1 MATTAEI
8 DKAIL
13 SMVGEMSKDGASYS
27 VEKRES
33 RYIIVR
39 KNYELG
45 TTAAYAISP
54 ALIERMIED
63 EELRKE
69 IFCKLLWF
77 FKAAELKMAGVPA
90 GERTGQQGSPRGV

>member
-1 MATTAEI
+1 MAAATEI
-8 DKAIL
+8 DKAIS
-13 SMVGEMSKDGASYS
+13 SMVCEMSKDGASYS
-27 VEKRES
+27 IERYDS

-45 TTAAYAISP
+45 TTTCFAISS

-69 IFCKLLWF
+69 IFCKLLWI
-77 FKAAELKMAGVPA
+77 FKAAELKLAGVSA
-90 GERTGQQGSPRGV
+90 KG

>member
-8 DKAIL
+8 DKAIS

-27 VEKRES
+27 IEKHDS

-45 TTAAYAISP
+45 TTTAYAISL
-54 ALIERMIED
+54 ALIERTIDD

-77 FKAAELKMAGVPA
+77 FLAAELKLAGVPA
-90 GERTGQQGSPRGV
+90 MG

>member
-1 MATTAEI
+1 MATPAEI
-8 DKAIL
+8 DKAIS

-27 VEKRES
+27 IEKRDS

-45 TTAAYAISP
+45 TATAYAISP

-63 EELRKE
+63 EELRRE

-77 FKAAELKMAGVPA
+77 FLAAELKMAGVPA
-90 GERTGQQGSPRGV
+90 RG

>member
-8 DKAIL
+8 DKAIS
-13 SMVGEMSKDGASYS
+13 SMVGEMSEDGASYS
-27 VEKRES
+27 IEKHDS

-45 TTAAYAISP
+45 TTTAYAISP

-77 FKAAELKMAGVPA
+77 YKAAELKMAGVPA
-90 GERTGQQGSPRGV
+90 RGRGV